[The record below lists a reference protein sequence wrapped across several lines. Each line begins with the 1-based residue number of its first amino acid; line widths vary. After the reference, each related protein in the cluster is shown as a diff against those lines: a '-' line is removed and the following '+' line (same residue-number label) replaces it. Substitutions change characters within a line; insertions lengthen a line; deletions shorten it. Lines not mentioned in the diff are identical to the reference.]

1 MKWKLDRGTPYV
13 PSPLLY
19 GDRLYFL
26 ASNNGVLSCF
36 DVRTGKAHYE
46 AQRLE
51 GMRGVYASPVG
62 ATGRV
67 YLLGRDGGALVLK
80 QGDKAEVL
88 ATNNLDDRFDASPA
102 IVGNQLFLRGKK
114 NLYCIALT
122 DRADAK

>member
-1 MKWKLDRGTPYV
+1 MLSPSGGVVQSSRG
-13 PSPLLY
+13 
-19 GDRLYFL
+19 
-26 ASNNGVLSCF
+26 AK
-36 DVRTGKAHYE
+36 TGQALVE
-46 AQRLE
+46 AERLE

-62 ATGRV
+62 AAGRV

-88 ATNNLDDRFDASPA
+88 ATNQLDDRFDASPA

-114 NLYCIALT
+114 NLYCIAVT